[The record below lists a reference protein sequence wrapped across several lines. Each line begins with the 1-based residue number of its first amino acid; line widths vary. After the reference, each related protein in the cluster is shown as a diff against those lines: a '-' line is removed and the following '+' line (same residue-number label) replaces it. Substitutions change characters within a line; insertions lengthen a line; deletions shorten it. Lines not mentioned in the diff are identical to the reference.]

1 MPADPPPPAPSIGRI
16 VLPAEHGGWAFLGE
30 PILLGLGVAW
40 SAAGLLV
47 ALAAIMGFLARQPL
61 KWWLGDVRR
70 GRRYPRTVLARRAF
84 VVLAVV
90 AAGALAAAVLLAR
103 GPLLL
108 AVALAAPLAATA
120 LAFDLSLRGREAA
133 AELVA
138 PLALAAAAPAI
149 ALAAGWDQAAA
160 FGLWG
165 VLAARVVPSIVY
177 VRARLRLDR
186 GEPAGVTTA
195 LVMHAGG
202 VGVAA
207 LLAAAGLAPWLS
219 VGGMAVLLARAA
231 WQLSPGR
238 PRLSIPMFGVT
249 EVLSGLLVVL
259 ATALGA
265 HASR

>member
-1 MPADPPPPAPSIGRI
+1 MPADPPPPAPSLRRI

-30 PILLGLGVAW
+30 PILLGLAIAP
-40 SAAGLLV
+40 SPAGLMV
-47 ALAAIMGFLARQPL
+47 ALAVFAGFLARQPL

-70 GRRYPRTVLARRAF
+70 GRHYPRTALARRAF
-84 VVLAVV
+84 AVLAVA

-103 GPLLL
+103 GPVLF
-108 AVALAAPLAATA
+108 AVALATPLAATA

-138 PLALAAAAPAI
+138 PLALAAVAPAI
-149 ALAAGWDQAAA
+149 ALAAGWDRPAA

-186 GEPAGVTTA
+186 GEPAGIVTA
-195 LVMHAGG
+195 LALHVAG
-202 VGVAA
+202 VGAVA

-219 VGGMAVLLARAA
+219 VGAMAVLLARAA